1 MGTPYESIPPER
13 EIAYLQ
19 NAAEAANQAAEPVVD
34 ELGKLAVV
42 DATEATD
49 LFAQEAAKIGT
60 DADRFVQENDLSKQ
74 FSEAVEEARTDGVG
88 DQAERYA
95 NFMADAYAAVDGD
108 SRKALKYHLDKAMT
122 PYDVERLR
130 IQYAANPDSIQLSD
144 YDRAKQRNIQDNK
157 PEE

>member
-108 SRKALKYHLDKAMT
+108 SRKALKYHHDFLFAHWHRSAT
-122 PYDVERLR
+122 GFNYRYR
-130 IQYAANPDSIQLSD
+130 RTYAEQLPESD
-144 YDRAKQRNIQDNK
+144 RSLLGA
-157 PEE
+157 